1 LATAFFN
8 KPEIHGYVH
17 RDAWGSDFKVA
28 LLMLEGRQLGAML

>member
-1 LATAFFN
+1 MGMYN
-8 KPEIHGYVH
+8 